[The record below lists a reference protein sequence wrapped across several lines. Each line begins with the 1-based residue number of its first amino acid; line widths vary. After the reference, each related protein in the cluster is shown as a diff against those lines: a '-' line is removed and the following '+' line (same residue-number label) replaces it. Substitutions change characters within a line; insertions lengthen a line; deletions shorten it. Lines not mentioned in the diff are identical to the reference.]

1 MFDRETYIRSNLQAH
16 YNEAVQSGQ
25 MVFCLILQGSQ
36 NYGLDINNEKYQS
49 DIDTKAIILP
59 SFEDFCRGAAPISTT
74 HIRENNEHIDFK
86 DVRVMFE
93 TFKKQNVNF
102 VEVLFSDYYIV
113 AEGYESFWEDLRALA
128 EDLTHCHP
136 TQTLRTMAGLSLEKR
151 KALCHPYPT
160 IKDKIDKYGYD
171 GKQLHH
177 IIRIN
182 DFIVCGARDLGEALR
197 RINEGASM
205 IRTKGEPGTG
215 DIVQAVRH
223 MRRMQAEISRV
234 SSMRE
239 DELFEAA
246 KEYQVPFELIQYVH
260 KNKKLPVV
268 NFAAGG
274 VATPADAALMMQLGA
289 EGVFVGSGIFKSGE
303 PEKRATAIVKAVT
316 NYDDPALLAE
326 LSKNLG
332 EAMVGINENEIQL
345 IMEERGK

>member
-59 SFEDFCRGAAPISTT
+59 SFEDFCRGSAPISTT

-182 DFIVCGARDLGEALR
+182 DFIKRYVAGESFKACLHPTPTMRAKLDAAKLNEYSLEDALR
-197 RINEGASM
+197 MADEFCDETNA
-205 IRTKGEPGTG
+205 IRNAYMEKYGNDCDGR
-215 DIVQAVRH
+215 A
-223 MRRMQAEISRV
+223 
-234 SSMRE
+234 
-239 DELFEAA
+239 
-246 KEYQVPFELIQYVH
+246 Y
-260 KNKKLPVV
+260 KKLDEIKVELLRKW
-268 NFAAGG
+268 FRKE
-274 VATPADAALMMQLGA
+274 L
-289 EGVFVGSGIFKSGE
+289 
-303 PEKRATAIVKAVT
+303 AI
-316 NYDDPALLAE
+316 
-326 LSKNLG
+326 
-332 EAMVGINENEIQL
+332 
-345 IMEERGK
+345 

>member
-16 YNEAVQSGQ
+16 YDEAVQSGQ

-59 SFEDFCRGAAPISTT
+59 SFEDFCRGSAPISTT

-171 GKQLHH
+171 GK
-177 IIRIN
+177 
-182 DFIVCGARDLGEALR
+182 
-197 RINEGASM
+197 
-205 IRTKGEPGTG
+205 
-215 DIVQAVRH
+215 
-223 MRRMQAEISRV
+223 
-234 SSMRE
+234 
-239 DELFEAA
+239 
-246 KEYQVPFELIQYVH
+246 
-260 KNKKLPVV
+260 
-268 NFAAGG
+268 
-274 VATPADAALMMQLGA
+274 
-289 EGVFVGSGIFKSGE
+289 
-303 PEKRATAIVKAVT
+303 
-316 NYDDPALLAE
+316 
-326 LSKNLG
+326 
-332 EAMVGINENEIQL
+332 
-345 IMEERGK
+345 